1 MSIGEAKEAFSSET
15 QDVARQR
22 TAHGRAAGPLLV
34 FILSDS
40 IRGHLSQ
47 SRGIAGWLSRFTGAD
62 IVEMDVPRITGKR
75 RVELLK
81 VKGRRLPKMNS
92 CDILVWLDETG
103 GSALFDTMKRELA
116 LRKLT
121 GKDALFLAA
130 GGGAAPFALA
140 LAKMT
145 RGKSCVLMTPSVL
158 GTAPF
163 DFAVVP
169 AHDRPRVTPNLLATL
184 GAPNAIFPDELE
196 RKGWELAELYP
207 PVENAERR
215 WGLLIGGDDANY
227 AVTADWVRRTIA
239 PILSAAANEGAD
251 LYITTSRRTTP
262 EAEEALTRLVSGRS
276 HVRMLLLASRDEFN
290 PVAGML
296 GLCSRLFVTEDS
308 VSMVSEAIT
317 AGREVFLLRTDRKGK
332 VRVAMQDL
340 TVWLVRRR
348 LLPPGVLWGKPRFDA
363 LFAVLE
369 RRGFLKEMQPRALRR
384 SSAGGVSLHADG
396 PVLNE
401 ARRAAEWIVERWG
414 ETGKENRN

>member
-1 MSIGEAKEAFSSET
+1 M
-15 QDVARQR
+15 
-22 TAHGRAAGPLLV
+22 AAGPALV
-34 FILSDS
+34 FIISDS

-62 IVEMDVPRITGKR
+62 IVEMDAPLLSGKR

-81 VKGRRLPKMNS
+81 VKARHLPKMNGY
-92 CDILVWLDETG
+92 DILVWLDETG
-103 GSALFDTMKRELA
+103 ASFLFDTLKRELA
-116 LRKLT
+116 ARKLT

-169 AHDRPRVTPNLLATL
+169 AHDYPRYTRNLLATL

-196 RKGWELAELYP
+196 RKGWELAELYAP
-207 PVENAERR
+207 GEDSDQR
-215 WGLLIGGDDANY
+215 WGVLVGGDDANY
-227 AVTADWVRRTIA
+227 ALSAAWVRRVLT
-239 PILSAAANEGAD
+239 PLFKAAAKEKID
-251 LYITTSRRTTP
+251 LYVTSSRRTTP
-262 EAEEALTRLVSGRS
+262 EAEKALKELASAHPS
-276 HVRMLLLASRDEFN
+276 VRMLLLASKDDFN

-317 AGREVFLLRTDRKGK
+317 AGREVFLLRVEKKDRM
-332 VRVAMQDL
+332 RAALQNF
-340 TVWLVRRR
+340 TARLVRLR
-348 LLPPGVLWGKPRFDA
+348 LLPHSLLWGKPKFDA

-369 RRGFLKEMQPRALRR
+369 RRGFLKEMQEGALLPSTR
-384 SSAGGVSLHADG
+384 GGASLHADG
-396 PVLNE
+396 PALNE
-401 ARRAAEWIVERWG
+401 ARRAAEWIVERW
-414 ETGKENRN
+414 KEKPEERGPRRPEASPD